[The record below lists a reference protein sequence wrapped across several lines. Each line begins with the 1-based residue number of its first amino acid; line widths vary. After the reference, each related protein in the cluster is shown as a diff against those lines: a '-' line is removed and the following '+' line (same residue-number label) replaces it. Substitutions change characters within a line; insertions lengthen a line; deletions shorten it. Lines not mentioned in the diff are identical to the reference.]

1 MIAKIIK
8 QMIYYEQGNSHAI
21 EHFLK
26 VYSYAKTIGELEM
39 IDSKTQYIL
48 ELAAVLHDVGIQE
61 SMKRYGSKAGNYQEE
76 LGPVMAYDI
85 LLKHHEKQSV
95 IDRVC
100 YLIGHHHSYQEIAGI
115 DFQILVEA
123 DFLVNFAEGNV
134 DIKTLSSVKK
144 NIFKTNTGLCFLE
157 TMYEK

>member
-8 QMIYYEQGNSHAI
+8 QMIHYEQGNSHTI

-39 IDSKTQYIL
+39 IDLKTQYIL

-61 SMKRYGSKAGNYQEE
+61 SIKKYGSKAGTYQEE
-76 LGPVMAYDI
+76 LGPAIACEM
-85 LLKHHEKQSV
+85 LLEHHEKQSV

-100 YLIGHHHSYQEIAGI
+100 YLIGHHHSYQKIAGI

-123 DFLVNFAEGNV
+123 DFLVNFAEGNI
-134 DIKTLSSVKK
+134 DIKTLASVKK
-144 NIFKTNTGLCFLE
+144 NIFKTTTGLYFLE
-157 TMYEK
+157 IIYEK